1 MKYNLEQLSN
11 EELIQ
16 LFKDYDYSLRKFD
29 KSNNL
34 SGNTLR
40 RLFIKRNIDYNKIKN
55 EYLLQQKQLEENK
68 ILYCENCGK
77 VIDGSYG
84 SGRFCNRH
92 CATIYGNTHRPK
104 RSAESKK
111 KTSISVKNMNYH
123 IKRKN

>member
-11 EELIQ
+11 DELIQ

-55 EYLLQQKQLEENK
+55 EYLLQQKQ
-68 ILYCENCGK
+68 
-77 VIDGSYG
+77 
-84 SGRFCNRH
+84 
-92 CATIYGNTHRPK
+92 
-104 RSAESKK
+104 
-111 KTSISVKNMNYH
+111 
-123 IKRKN
+123 